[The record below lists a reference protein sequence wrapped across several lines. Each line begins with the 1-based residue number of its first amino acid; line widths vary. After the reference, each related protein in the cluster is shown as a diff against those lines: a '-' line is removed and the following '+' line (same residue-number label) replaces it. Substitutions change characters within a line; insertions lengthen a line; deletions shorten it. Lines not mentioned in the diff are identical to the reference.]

1 MCAQAQGREVQC
13 IFGEVREYS
22 SIAWVQRTFMRDGP
36 CNQGQGQEFLFI
48 PKGTE
53 KPLKGIVKFSLWTD
67 HPKYNIGI
75 DKRG

>member
-1 MCAQAQGREVQC
+1 
-13 IFGEVREYS
+13 
-22 SIAWVQRTFMRDGP
+22 MRDGP